1 MQNVCVTIVYPSEQT
16 GSFGKLITFLFWW
29 LLLWKIS
36 KIFNSMYKLNKENS
50 IPTIP
55 HSSWII
61 ILSCQFE
68 SSNCF
73 LNFVFSFSQH
83 FLHSFVPS
91 LMSFVF
97 PQQNKLFQICN
108 VFISTTAQLHLY
120 VVVAECYS
128 HSNINFPLT
137 VDMWSWFK
145 ICNILI
151 NLIGLNVKQ
160 I

>member
-1 MQNVCVTIVYPSEQT
+1 MLQNVCVRIVYLSISIWT
-16 GSFGKLITFLFWW
+16 NTFVWKTHYVSIW
-29 LLLWKIS
+29 RLLLWKIS
-36 KIFNSMYKLNKENS
+36 KIFNCAYKQNKGNN

-61 ILSCQFE
+61 ILSCHFE

-120 VVVAECYS
+120 RAGGVLLQ
-128 HSNINFPLT
+128 HKLFPPT

-151 NLIGLNVKQ
+151 VLIG
-160 I
+160 